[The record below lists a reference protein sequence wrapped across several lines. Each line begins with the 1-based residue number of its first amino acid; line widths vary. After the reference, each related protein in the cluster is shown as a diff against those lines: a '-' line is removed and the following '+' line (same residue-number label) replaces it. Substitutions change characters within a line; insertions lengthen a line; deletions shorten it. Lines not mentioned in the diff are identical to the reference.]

1 MVIKTV
7 RMGIPILVSR
17 SGFTA
22 WGVDLAR
29 QVGLTLVGRT
39 RGKRFIALSGQE
51 RIIYDQ
57 NLSFVEDE
65 SARHKRKGEAG
76 DD

>member
-1 MVIKTV
+1 
-7 RMGIPILVSR
+7 
-17 SGFTA
+17 
-22 WGVDLAR
+22 
-29 QVGLTLVGRT
+29 LTLVGRT

-57 NLSFVEDE
+57 NLAFVEEE
-65 SARHKRKGEAG
+65 SARHKRKGSDR